1 MFVCLQ
7 DRLFQAQLA
16 ASGNNGH
23 LILHVESHQVANT
36 QKHLITGP
44 HLVNKWKICL
54 KVAFFLFFKR
64 YLNSTSRAVPV
75 HVDQPAVGVAQ

>member
-7 DRLFQAQLA
+7 DWLFQAQLA
-16 ASGNNGH
+16 ASRNNGH

-44 HLVNKWKICL
+44 HLVNK
-54 KVAFFLFFKR
+54 
-64 YLNSTSRAVPV
+64 
-75 HVDQPAVGVAQ
+75 